1 MTSLRLSNL
10 ITRNLSSRAAAHR
23 AMAKAAL
30 FADSSTR
37 TRLKRYNHHTEKAR
51 ALEAEQAHIRRSRL
65 MQAYDTLRAENAEVN
80 Q

>member
-1 MTSLRLSNL
+1 MKLFP
-10 ITRNLSSRAAAHR
+10 TRNPSARAVAHR

-30 FADSSTR
+30 FADSSAK

-65 MQAYDTLRAENAEVN
+65 MQAYDILRAENAEVSS
-80 Q
+80 

>member
-1 MTSLRLSNL
+1 MASLSLPNL

-37 TRLKRYNHHTEKAR
+37 TRLKRYNHHIDKAQQLAR
-51 ALEAEQAHIRRSRL
+51 ISHEEGSMRKEEAA
-65 MQAYDTLRAENAEVN
+65 
-80 Q
+80 